1 METNRVQ
8 FDSNAVSEKVDNNNE
23 EPRSKIADRIG
34 EKLEA
39 GDGTAAFKLIG
50 SGIDVL
56 RKDIRLI
63 HSNNVSNLRV
73 LNDKLNRVESKLEL
87 IDERLL
93 KLMDTVES
101 DNFSSNSVPA
111 VAEFT
116 YEDLYKMHE
125 AGKSYQKIA
134 DLTNIDKETVRYRIN
149 AYKKKNGIQP

>member
-23 EPRSKIADRIG
+23 EPRIKIADRIG

-50 SGIDVL
+50 SGLDQLI
-56 RKDIRLI
+56 KDIRLI
-63 HSNNVSNLRV
+63 HSNNVSNLKV

-87 IDERLL
+87 IDERLI
-93 KLMDTVES
+93 KLIDAVEG
-101 DNFSSNSVPA
+101 DNFSNNSVPA

>member
-8 FDSNAVSEKVDNNNE
+8 FDSNAVSEKVNNNNE
-23 EPRSKIADRIG
+23 ELKIKIADRIG
-34 EKLEA
+34 EKLDA

-50 SGIDVL
+50 TGIDQL
-56 RKDIRLI
+56 RKDIRSV
-63 HSNNVSNLRV
+63 HSNNLSNLKI

-87 IDERLL
+87 IDERLI

-101 DNFSSNSVPA
+101 DNFSNNSMPA
-111 VAEFT
+111 IAEFT

-134 DLTNIDKETVRYRIN
+134 DLTNIDKENVRYRIN